1 MQSIL
6 FNRTTMEIEEVNEAE
21 WRRIARRECLAYG
34 EHGVDMEITDG
45 QKRCFNCGGN
55 L

>member
-6 FNRTTMEIEEVNEAE
+6 FNRDTYEIEEVNEAE
-21 WRRIARRECLAYG
+21 WRRIARRECIAYG
-34 EHGVDMEITDG
+34 EHGADKETIHGKTV
-45 QKRCFNCGGN
+45 CWNCGGA